1 LYRAFPYS
9 KVSLVILTPV
19 LNVTQAFDV
28 EDFGRF
34 QERVQLLAGNLDFPN
49 IDLKKSQKMKSR
61 HCLTFMV
68 PTDFVYDIPNS
79 FKKISELNHIYI

>member
-1 LYRAFPYS
+1 M
-9 KVSLVILTPV
+9 SLVTLAPV

-28 EDFGRF
+28 EDLGRF
-34 QERVQLLAGNLDFPN
+34 QERIQLLARNLDFPD

-61 HCLTFMV
+61 HWLTFMV
-68 PTDFVYDIPNS
+68 PIDFVYVVPNS